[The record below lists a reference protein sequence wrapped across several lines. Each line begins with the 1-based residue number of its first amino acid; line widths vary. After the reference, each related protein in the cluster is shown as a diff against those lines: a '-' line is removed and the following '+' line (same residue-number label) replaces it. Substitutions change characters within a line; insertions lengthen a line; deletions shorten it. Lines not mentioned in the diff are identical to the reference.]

1 MGRTSECYNVTS
13 ISTYLFSRRLPIKCC
28 KIRGSTRE
36 SWNVISKI
44 TYLCLLFFIIFTCV
58 RLIEC
63 CVISVVR
70 ESYNVIYNVIE
81 SKSTYLCL
89 LSFITFIFDHLL
101 IVLDSLVLF
110 ALMSNIWNKYRN
122 SGYEGI
128 SHTFCDLASL
138 FAMTVLIPLRLSAF
152 FVLLI
157 SNAAS
162 PEKVTGAKY

>member
-28 KIRGSTRE
+28 KIRVSTRE

-44 TYLCLLFFIIFTCV
+44 TYL